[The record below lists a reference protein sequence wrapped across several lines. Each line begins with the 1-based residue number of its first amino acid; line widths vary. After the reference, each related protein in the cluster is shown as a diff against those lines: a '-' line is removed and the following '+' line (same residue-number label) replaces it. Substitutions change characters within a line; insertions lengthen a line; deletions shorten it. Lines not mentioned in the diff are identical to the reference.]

1 MKLLEDGWEIEEKGL
16 PFKLDPYFA
25 HHLDPILD
33 SDLSDLEELICKH
46 GILPYSLK
54 VWKEGNV
61 LIDGHHC
68 LAICQKH
75 NKSFGEILY
84 KSFPNKEEAL
94 EWLCDNQNA
103 RRSNPANSILMVKN
117 TIEKLE
123 NYEIEKADKRK
134 KSGIKQTLTPMGV
147 KVKQVSKYLAHLAH
161 ASQNS
166 IDRYTYLRK
175 YSPRLNEYRGK
186 VYPNIVPEEVMGKV
200 DSGKLQ
206 LAPTIL
212 HWKNVVEILDKIKK
226 GKISK
231 EAIALIIDVEN
242 QAKFI
247 EIVLVVGMPIKEVP
261 FDIQE
266 EVAAVCAKK
275 DDFRVNTIDR
285 LLRQALAMLTAFE
298 EKFTIFEIDDLF
310 QAFDNTQLEIE
321 YGTAIEKLI
330 EAIEKR
336 MKKGIK
342 QYHLGAEEANSIRAH
357 LISLSKLT
365 DGDFSD
371 INLELKIE
379 FQDAIYRL
387 IASVREIYDEGK
399 REVKL
404 LLDSKNN

>member
-1 MKLLEDGWEIEEKGL
+1 MEYDTGGVMKLLEDGWEIEEKGL

-103 RRSNPANSILMVKN
+103 RRSNPANSILRVKN

-123 NYEIEKADKRK
+123 DHEIKKAADRK
-134 KSGIKQTLTPMGV
+134 KVHGQTAPGKHLTPMGV

-186 VYPNIVPEEVMGKV
+186 AYPNIVPEEVMGKV

-206 LAPTIL
+206 LAPTIA
-212 HWKNVVEILDKIKK
+212 DKK
-226 GKISK
+226 
-231 EAIALIIDVEN
+231 
-242 QAKFI
+242 
-247 EIVLVVGMPIKEVP
+247 
-261 FDIQE
+261 
-266 EVAAVCAKK
+266 
-275 DDFRVNTIDR
+275 
-285 LLRQALAMLTAFE
+285 
-298 EKFTIFEIDDLF
+298 
-310 QAFDNTQLEIE
+310 
-321 YGTAIEKLI
+321 
-330 EAIEKR
+330 
-336 MKKGIK
+336 
-342 QYHLGAEEANSIRAH
+342 
-357 LISLSKLT
+357 SLSNFNKLYLV
-365 DGDFSD
+365 GHF
-371 INLELKIE
+371 
-379 FQDAIYRL
+379 
-387 IASVREIYDEGK
+387 
-399 REVKL
+399 
-404 LLDSKNN
+404 